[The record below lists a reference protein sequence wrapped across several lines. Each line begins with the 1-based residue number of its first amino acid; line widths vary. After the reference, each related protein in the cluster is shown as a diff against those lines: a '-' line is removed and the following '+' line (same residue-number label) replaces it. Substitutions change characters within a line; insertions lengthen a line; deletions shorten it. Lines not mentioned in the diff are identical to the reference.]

1 MLKVYYRII
10 VIPVY
15 TSCVPFITGH
25 DLRPQIGKKVVPGIK
40 DFHSSF
46 PFSIN
51 SSTSLR
57 H

>member
-40 DFHSSF
+40 VFHFSF

-51 SSTSLR
+51 SSTSIR